1 MSIKIEPRVP
11 RGMRDILPEQMVR
24 RQYVIDTIQGVF
36 EEFGFEPLST
46 PAVELEET
54 LKGKYGKEAERLIY
68 STTYGQGEEKLSLRY
83 DLSVPL
89 CRVVAQYPDLPR
101 PFKRYQI
108 TPVWRADRPQKGRY
122 REFYQ
127 CDADTVGSTSM
138 LADAETVAIIYTI
151 LARLGFRGFT
161 TYINNRKILNGLGQ
175 FAGVPQGLLRGLY
188 QSIDKLGKIGL
199 SGVKQELLSVGL
211 PDPIFDSLRRVAR
224 LYLQGKLALGDVAAR
239 LAGEKIPAAD
249 GAQVDFPADVA
260 AAVLPAF
267 NEILAGQKPG
277 SIDPAEVQETA
288 GQLINGLTPILRL
301 VYGEKTELIPVG
313 VVDELLALLQ
323 LKGDNAATL
332 ASLRERLGRFPEAE
346 QGINE
351 LSDMLRYLDLMGV
364 PEKYFTIDI
373 SMARGLEYYTGPIYE
388 TIIEEGGVGSVT
400 GGGRYDNLIGLFTD
414 KSVPA
419 TGTTI
424 GIERII
430 VVMEDQNMF
439 PASIGRTTTQ
449 VLVTAFDAK
458 LVDESLKTAVLLR
471 QAGLRAQV
479 VFDATPLREQIGYA
493 DKKGIPL
500 LVIIGPDEAA
510 QGSLTI
516 RDLRTKQQQTV
527 ERSSAADVIKGLLGR
542 TTETQRHRE
551 PLMVSSQ

>member
-1 MSIKIEPRVP
+1 MSTKIEPRVP
-11 RGMRDILPEQMVR
+11 RGMRDILPDQMVK
-24 RQYVIDTIQGVF
+24 RQYVIDTIRAVF

-108 TPVWRADRPQKGRY
+108 APVWRADRPQKGRF

-151 LARLGFRGFT
+151 LSRLGFRGFKIK
-161 TYINNRKILNGLGQ
+161 INNRKILNGIGQ
-175 FAGVPQGLLRGLY
+175 LAGVPQTLLRGLY
-188 QSIDKLGKIGL
+188 QSIDKLSKIKLDRVRKELSWVGYPDSIFEAELRSVRLYIQRKIELEDVRTELEKGNIIDPDGTQIGL
-199 SGVKQELLSVGL
+199 PAYMIDAILPNLSN
-211 PDPIFDSLRRVAR
+211 
-224 LYLQGKLALGDVAAR
+224 ALKEIDRDKVEPGDVQ
-239 LAGEKIPAAD
+239 EKAWVTTSGSAIDLRKVYIPSTGVISD
-249 GAQVDFPADVA
+249 
-260 AAVLPAF
+260 
-267 NEILAGQKPG
+267 
-277 SIDPAEVQETA
+277 TA
-288 GQLINGLTPILRL
+288 IAN
-301 VYGEKTELIPVG
+301 
-313 VVDELLALLQ
+313 LLALLQ
-323 LKGDNAATL
+323 PKEGNAATL
-332 ASLRERLGRFPEAE
+332 ALLHQRMGQIPDAE
-346 QGINE
+346 EGIKE
-351 LSDMLRYLDLMGV
+351 LEDMLRYLELMGV
-364 PEKYFTIDI
+364 PEEYYSIDI
-373 SMARGLEYYTGPIYE
+373 SMVRGLEYYTGPIYE

-414 KSVPA
+414 RSLPA

-439 PASIGRTTTQ
+439 PPSIGRTATQ
-449 VLVTAFDAK
+449 VLVTAFDAS

-471 QAGLRAQV
+471 QAGLRVQV
-479 VFDATPLREQIGYA
+479 VFDASPLREQIGYA

-510 QGSLTI
+510 QGTLTL
-516 RDLRTKQQQTV
+516 RDLRTKQQQSV
-527 ERSSAADVIKGLLGR
+527 ARSSAADTINKLL
-542 TTETQRHRE
+542 E
-551 PLMVSSQ
+551 